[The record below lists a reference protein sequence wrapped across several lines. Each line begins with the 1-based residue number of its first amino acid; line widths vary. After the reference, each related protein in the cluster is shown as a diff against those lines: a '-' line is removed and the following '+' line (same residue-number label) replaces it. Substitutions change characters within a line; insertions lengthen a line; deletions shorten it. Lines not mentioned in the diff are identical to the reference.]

1 MNMSLNAYSRQYRPL
16 RPDTAQVQAAF
27 DRAALTYDAAAVVQR
42 QAAQGLL
49 AHLLAYA
56 DALNI
61 PLPLSAP
68 VLDAG
73 CGTGYALPLLA
84 QHCPGQPLLALDVA
98 PAMLRSSQHVLRGLQ
113 STVPSLCAT
122 VCADLHALPLVAAS
136 LGLYWSSLALQWC
149 HVPTALT
156 EARRVLRPQALLAAA
171 TLGPGTLAELAKAF
185 AYVDTHR
192 HVLAFDDAACIGA
205 ALTDAGLVDV
215 QLHRASFTLHYPHL
229 RDVLAAIKSVGA
241 NRVGP
246 AGRSPWLGRT
256 GLLRLEQAY
265 ECLRTPAGLPLS
277 YEVIYMLARA
287 GA

>member
-1 MNMSLNAYSRQYRPL
+1 MSNSY
-16 RPDTAQVQAAF
+16 
-27 DRAALTYDAAAVVQR
+27 
-42 QAAQGLL
+42 
-49 AHLLAYA
+49 HLLE
-56 DALNI
+56 
-61 PLPLSAP
+61 S
-68 VLDAG
+68 
-73 CGTGYALPLLA
+73 
-84 QHCPGQPLLALDVA
+84 
-98 PAMLRSSQHVLRGLQ
+98 
-113 STVPSLCAT
+113 
-122 VCADLHALPLVAAS
+122 
-136 LGLYWSSLALQWC
+136 
-149 HVPTALT
+149 
-156 EARRVLRPQALLAAA
+156 
-171 TLGPGTLAELAKAF
+171 LAELAKAF

-265 ECLRTPAGLPLS
+265 ERLRTPAGLPLS